1 MTLLDE
7 LFRSYSFKEL
17 VELIINKIGFASLIV
32 LFAAFFAAIVYF
44 SALPSKSR
52 FSSDF
57 PRSNAVGFFQ
67 QAFYVFSFVIFLM
80 PFTSGWL
87 SFLLVI
93 FLYAIIAGP
102 MFVNIRIF
110 GRDFTFEQ
118 YMKFK
123 KGGFVSMTSES
134 IGIALTWTVLL
145 SELLAFSY
153 FDPTIP
159 LVGWAIVFYSL
170 AAAVLQAALVQS
182 ILFNIRSCV
191 YARIVTVDGFAEGFI
206 VAKGSDHYVVKTKE
220 NDLLLAN
227 NYVKSISPS
236 EIPK

>member
-1 MTLLDE
+1 
-7 LFRSYSFKEL
+7 
-17 VELIINKIGFASLIV
+17 
-32 LFAAFFAAIVYF
+32 
-44 SALPSKSR
+44 
-52 FSSDF
+52 
-57 PRSNAVGFFQ
+57 
-67 QAFYVFSFVIFLM
+67 M